1 MIKLLIL
8 IGIPDRIKGQAV
20 IAVVALKEGLQ
31 GDKEEF
37 LQYCKENMPDYRV
50 PKTVLIRDEI
60 PRDPAGKLLRRVLRQ
75 DAQST

>member
-8 IGIPDRIKGQAV
+8 IGIPDRIKSQAV

-75 DAQST
+75 DAQNT

>member
-20 IAVVALKEGLQ
+20 IAVVALKEDLQ